1 MRASFYLKTYSAIYF
16 ITCLLSLFFIDRGFQ
31 FAEMTIKVTALLS
44 LSFLYL
50 TVSKKINYWYL
61 LLLLSSIASDT
72 FLIFEDSFLLL
83 GVLLL
88 LLNRFLYIIISR
100 RALKETDIKTLLL
113 YLIPSL
119 GMFIIFYVLMKP
131 YLEEI
136 SSSFLLLG
144 LTSATM
150 ILFSFLNYL
159 NKMNARNKY
168 FLLGILLIVVA
179 DILIAYNKYLD
190 YNLVY
195 VIVYTSM
202 YYLARYLI
210 CRAMILEKR

>member
-1 MRASFYLKTYSAIYF
+1 MPSFLRTYSAIYF
-16 ITCLLSLFFIDRGFQ
+16 IACFVSLFFIDKGFQ
-31 FAEMTIKVTALLS
+31 FVEMTIKVFALLS
-44 LSFLYL
+44 LSFWYL
-50 TVSKKINYWYL
+50 TAAKKINYWYL

-72 FLIFEDSFLLL
+72 FLIFEDSFLII

-113 YLIPSL
+113 YLVPSL

-131 YLEEI
+131 FLEEI

-159 NKMNARNKY
+159 NKMNTKNKY

-190 YNLVY
+190 YQLFY
-195 VIVYTSM
+195 VIVYTTI
-202 YYLARYLI
+202 YYVARYLI
-210 CRAMILEKR
+210 CRAMILEKN

>member
-1 MRASFYLKTYSAIYF
+1 MPSFLRTYSAIYF
-16 ITCLLSLFFIDRGFQ
+16 IACFVSLFFIDKGFQ
-31 FAEMTIKVTALLS
+31 FAEMTIKVLALLS

-50 TVSKKINYWYL
+50 TAAKKINYWYL

-72 FLIFEDSFLLL
+72 FLIFEDSFLIF

-100 RALKETDIKTLLL
+100 RALKETDIKTLLF
-113 YLIPSL
+113 YMVPSFGL
-119 GMFIIFYVLMKP
+119 FIIFYVLMKP
-131 YLEEI
+131 FLEEI
-136 SSSFLLLG
+136 GSSFLLLG

-159 NKMNARNKY
+159 NKMNTKNKY

-190 YNLVY
+190 YHLFY
-195 VIVYTSM
+195 VIVYTM
-202 YYLARYLI
+202 IYYVARYLI
-210 CRAMILEKR
+210 CRAMILEKN

>member
-1 MRASFYLKTYSAIYF
+1 
-16 ITCLLSLFFIDRGFQ
+16 
-31 FAEMTIKVTALLS
+31 MTIKVFALLS
-44 LSFLYL
+44 LSFWYL
-50 TVSKKINYWYL
+50 TAAKKINYWYL

-72 FLIFEDSFLLL
+72 FLIFEDSFLII

-113 YLIPSL
+113 YLVPSL

-131 YLEEI
+131 FLEEI

-159 NKMNARNKY
+159 NKMNTKNKY

-190 YNLVY
+190 YQLFY
-195 VIVYTSM
+195 VIVYTTI
-202 YYLARYLI
+202 YYVARYLI
-210 CRAMILEKR
+210 CRAMILEKN

>member
-1 MRASFYLKTYSAIYF
+1 
-16 ITCLLSLFFIDRGFQ
+16 
-31 FAEMTIKVTALLS
+31 MTIKVTALLS

-72 FLIFEDSFLLL
+72 FLIFEDSFLLF

-88 LLNRFLYIIISR
+88 LLNRVLYIIISR
-100 RALKETDIKTLLL
+100 RALKDTDIKTLLF
-113 YLIPSL
+113 YMVPSFGL
-119 GMFIIFYVLMKP
+119 FIIFYVLLRP

-159 NKMNARNKY
+159 NKMNLRNKY

-190 YNLVY
+190 YNLGY
-195 VIVYTSM
+195 VIVYTSI
-202 YYLARYLI
+202 YYIARYLI
-210 CRAMILEKR
+210 CRAMILEKS

>member
-1 MRASFYLKTYSAIYF
+1 MPFYLKTYSTVYF
-16 ITCLLSLFFIDRGFQ
+16 IACFVSFFFIDRGDQ
-31 FAEMTIKVTALLS
+31 LMEMTIKVTALLS

-72 FLIFEDSFLLL
+72 FLIFEDSFLLF

-88 LLNRFLYIIISR
+88 LLNRVLYIIISR
-100 RALKETDIKTLLL
+100 RALKDTDIKTLLF
-113 YLIPSL
+113 YMVPSFGL
-119 GMFIIFYVLMKP
+119 FIIFYVLLRP

-159 NKMNARNKY
+159 NKMNLRNKY

-190 YNLVY
+190 YNLGY
-195 VIVYTSM
+195 VIVYTSI
-202 YYLARYLI
+202 YYIARYLI
-210 CRAMILEKR
+210 CRAMILEKS